1 MTVLTATPEI
11 RGPMTPVMYQ
21 VEARVVDLD
30 DTATLSLAPV
40 DTPISRPVAGQFNML
55 WAFGIGEAPIS
66 LAGADGDVLHHT
78 IRRAGKVSTALWAAR
93 EGDLIGMRGPF
104 GTGWGLGSAKGR
116 DILIV
121 AGGIG
126 MAPVR
131 PVVEELMA
139 NRQDYGRAAL
149 LVGARGPDSLLY
161 RDLLESWRSRLDIE
175 VEITV
180 DTAPSSWRGNVGVVT
195 KLIDPAPVEPE
206 NTTAYVCGPE
216 VMMRFTAQAA
226 AARGVP
232 LDQIFVSLERN
243 MHCAV
248 GHCGHCQLGPAF
260 VCKDGPVLPWP
271 TVEPLMRVRQR

>member
-1 MTVLTATPEI
+1 MTTLSATPEL
-11 RGPMTPVMYQ
+11 RGPMTPVMYR
-21 VEARVVDLD
+21 VEARHVDLD

-40 DTPISRPVAGQFNML
+40 DTPIRQPVAGQFNML

-93 EGDLIGMRGPF
+93 EGDPIGMRGPF
-104 GTGWGLGSAKGR
+104 GTGWGLQAAKGR

-126 MAPVR
+126 MAPLR
-131 PVVEELMA
+131 PVVEELVA
-139 NRQDYGRAAL
+139 DREEYGRAAL

-161 RDLLESWRSRLDIE
+161 RDLIESWRSRLDFDVE
-175 VEITV
+175 VTV
-180 DTAPSSWRGNVGVVT
+180 DTAPPSWRGNVGVVT
-195 KLIDPAPVEPE
+195 RLIDSAPVDPE
-206 NTTAYVCGPE
+206 KTTAYVCGPE

-226 AARGVP
+226 ADRGIP

-243 MHCAV
+243 MHCAI

-271 TVEPLMRVRQR
+271 TVEPLMRLRQR

>member
-1 MTVLTATPEI
+1 MTTFAVSPDR
-11 RGPMTPVMYQ
+11 RGPMTPVMYR
-21 VEARVVDLD
+21 VEARTIDLD

-40 DTPISRPVAGQFNML
+40 DTPIPQPVAGQFNML
-55 WAFGIGEAPIS
+55 WAFGIGEVPIS

-93 EGDLIGMRGPF
+93 EGDPVGMRGPF
-104 GTGWGLGSAKGR
+104 GTGWGLEAAKGR
-116 DILIV
+116 DILVV

-126 MAPVR
+126 MAPLR

-139 NRQDYGRAAL
+139 NREDYGRAAL
-149 LVGARGPDSLLY
+149 LVGARGPDGLLY
-161 RDLLESWRSRLDIE
+161 RELLESWRSRLDIE
-175 VEITV
+175 VEVTV
-180 DTAPSSWRGNVGVVT
+180 DTAPPSWRGNVGVVT
-195 KLIDPAPVEPE
+195 KLIDPAPVDPE
-206 NTTAYVCGPE
+206 KTTAYVCGPE
-216 VMMRFTAQAA
+216 VMMRFTAQAV

-243 MHCAV
+243 MHCAI

>member
-1 MTVLTATPEI
+1 VTVLSTAPGTL
-11 RGPMTPVMYQ
+11 GPMTPVMYGVQ
-21 VEARVVDLD
+21 ARTVDLD

-40 DTPISRPVAGQFNML
+40 DRPIEQPVAGQFNML

-104 GTGWGLGSAKGR
+104 GTGWGLDAAKGR

-126 MAPVR
+126 MAPLR
-131 PVVEELMA
+131 SVVEELMA
-139 NRQDYGRAAL
+139 NREDYGRAAL
-149 LVGARGPDSLLY
+149 LVGARSPESLLY
-161 RDLLESWRSRLDIE
+161 RDLIESWRGRLDIE
-175 VEITV
+175 VEVTV
-180 DTAPSSWRGNVGVVT
+180 DTAAPSWRGNVGVVT
-195 KLIDPAPVEPE
+195 RLIDPAPVDPE
-206 NTTAYVCGPE
+206 KTTAYVCGPE

-243 MHCAV
+243 MHCAI

>member
-1 MTVLTATPEI
+1 MTVISAVPDTL
-11 RGPMTPVMYQ
+11 GPMTPVMYR
-21 VEARVVDLD
+21 VEARSIDLD

-40 DTPISRPVAGQFNML
+40 DQPIRPPVAGQFNML

-66 LAGADGDVLHHT
+66 LAGVDGDVLHHT
-78 IRRAGKVSTALWAAR
+78 IRRAGKVSTALWAAG

-104 GTGWGLGSAKGR
+104 GTGWPLDAAKGR

-131 PVVEELMA
+131 PVVEEVLA
-139 NRQDYGRAAL
+139 KREYYGRAAL

-161 RDLLESWRSRLDIE
+161 RDLLETWRSRLDIE
-175 VEITV
+175 VEVTV
-180 DTAPSSWRGNVGVVT
+180 DTAPPSWRGNVGVVT

-206 NTTAYVCGPE
+206 QTTAYVCGPE

-232 LDQIFVSLERN
+232 IDQIFVSLERN

>member
-1 MTVLTATPEI
+1 MTVLSSAPGTL
-11 RGPMTPVMYQ
+11 GPMTPVMYR
-21 VEARVVDLD
+21 VEARRIDLD

-40 DTPISRPVAGQFNML
+40 DTPIERPVAGQFNML

-104 GTGWGLGSAKGR
+104 GTGWGLEAAKGR
-116 DILIV
+116 DILLV

-126 MAPVR
+126 MAPLR
-131 PVVEELMA
+131 SVVEELMS

-149 LVGARGPDSLLY
+149 LVGARGPDGLLY

-175 VEITV
+175 VEVTV
-180 DTAPSSWRGNVGVVT
+180 DTAPPSWRGNVGVVT
-195 KLIDPAPVEPE
+195 KLIDPAPVDPE
-206 NTTAYVCGPE
+206 KTTAYVCGPE

-232 LDQIFVSLERN
+232 RDQIFVSLERN
-243 MHCAV
+243 MHCAI

>member
-1 MTVLTATPEI
+1 VTTLSATPEL
-11 RGPMTPVMYQ
+11 RGPMTPVMYR
-21 VEARVVDLD
+21 VEARHVDLD

-40 DTPISRPVAGQFNML
+40 DTPIRQPVAGQFNML

-93 EGDLIGMRGPF
+93 EGDPIGMRGPF
-104 GTGWGLGSAKGR
+104 GTGWGLQAAKGR

-126 MAPVR
+126 MAPLR
-131 PVVEELMA
+131 PVVEELVA
-139 NRQDYGRAAL
+139 DREEYGRAAL

-161 RDLLESWRSRLDIE
+161 RDLIESWRSRLDFDVE
-175 VEITV
+175 VTV
-180 DTAPSSWRGNVGVVT
+180 DTAPPSWRGNVGVVT
-195 KLIDPAPVEPE
+195 RLIDSAPVDPE
-206 NTTAYVCGPE
+206 KTTAYVCGPE

-226 AARGVP
+226 ADRGIP

-243 MHCAV
+243 MHCAI

-271 TVEPLMRVRQR
+271 TVEPLMRLRQR